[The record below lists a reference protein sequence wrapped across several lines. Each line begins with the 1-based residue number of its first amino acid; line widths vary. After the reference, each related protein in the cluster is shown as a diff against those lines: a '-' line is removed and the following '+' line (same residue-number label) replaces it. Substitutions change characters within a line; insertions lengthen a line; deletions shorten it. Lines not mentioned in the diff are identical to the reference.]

1 MPPKRDGRDKPVHD
15 SFECGDRYSAKLV
28 PQPHDAFAFG
38 LLTLNEAPIRSSTKS
53 ISEPAMIA
61 DRHRI
66 DQHDGAVAV
75 DDEVVGG
82 LRALHVELVL
92 EAGAAAALDRDAQHR
107 AGGLGLEDLAD
118 APGGALA
125 DCDAFGHAGILL
137 ASSVTIS

>member
-28 PQPHDAFAFG
+28 PQPHDAFACGFF
-38 LLTLNEAPIRSSTKS
+38 TLNEAPIRSSTKS
-53 ISEPAMIA
+53 ISEPAMK
-61 DRHRI
+61 
-66 DQHDGAVAV
+66 HDGAGPV

-107 AGGLGLEDLAD
+107 AGGLSFEDLAD

-125 DCDAFGHAGILL
+125 DCDAFGHA
-137 ASSVTIS
+137 ASYWHLP